1 LQQKKVFDT
10 EKQDYENFIQKT
22 IKTQIENAFLKRG
35 FEAVDIIREPQ
46 LLDDKRVDFHISY
59 GFIGPILIEVKLST
73 SKDLVGSQKTLEGKP
88 SYKSLGQYM
97 KGYKAH
103 FGIFLVFDNKK
114 RTKRSEKWETRFEK
128 IRNAYQLIDNVT
140 VLGLKCIQV

>member
-1 LQQKKVFDT
+1 MQQKKVFDT

-35 FEAVDIIREPQ
+35 FEAVDIIR
-46 LLDDKRVDFHISY
+46 
-59 GFIGPILIEVKLST
+59 
-73 SKDLVGSQKTLEGKP
+73 LEGKP

-128 IRNAYQLIDNVT
+128 IRNAYQLIDNET